1 MNKFKPHTRNQRR
14 MYRIHEQEERIYDVE
29 LVVGSLQRENKKLKE
44 QLGKYKIE
52 LEKADSITQSC
63 IFDGK
68 KESKISYRK
77 LLNLVKKNKTQQ
89 KEFIEWLENLI
100 NNANKV
106 LADPKEDE
114 ETKSYLL
121 SRKFVLE
128 HVLSQYKEII
138 GVDNE

>member
-14 MYRIHEQEERIYDVE
+14 MYKIDKQEERIYDLE

-89 KEFIEWLENLI
+89 KKFIEYLEDMLVSELDI
-100 NNANKV
+100 FTV
-106 LADPKEDE
+106 VRVCD
-114 ETKSYLL
+114 
-121 SRKFVLE
+121 
-128 HVLSQYKEII
+128 VLSKYKEIM
-138 GVDNE
+138 GDEE